1 LGFLGRSRLD
11 SRRVDRD
18 DSPSGTARDRRLRI
32 AGKAAYW
39 LAVVI
44 VSLAVVFLLI
54 LLLESRDNS
63 SVNGQGPSPA
73 SSLARV

>member
-1 LGFLGRSRLD
+1 
-11 SRRVDRD
+11 VEHD
-18 DSPSGTARDRRLRI
+18 DSPHGAARDRRLRI

-44 VSLAVVFLLI
+44 VSLALVFLLI

-63 SVNGQGPSPA
+63 SVNGQGPPPA